1 MSTTRKKNLSSPER
15 FCNLGVQAKARH
27 LKFKLIDM
35 KPVFLFIVCIALSTA
50 CFSQTKRIAYRSHSG
65 SNASFTLAGEGNF
78 GLPSEEA
85 MKRMEAER
93 KRREAENK
101 RIRDSIAK
109 AEKKAGKNKMKNKK
123 PAQDTLQKP
132 VIDTLQTIPART
144 GVSLIML
151 LELSKSFAKII
162 RIIPFAG

>member
-1 MSTTRKKNLSSPER
+1 
-15 FCNLGVQAKARH
+15 
-27 LKFKLIDM
+27 M

-50 CFSQTKRIAYRSHSG
+50 CFSQTKRIAHRSHSG

-85 MKRMEAER
+85 MKRMEADR

-101 RIRDSIAK
+101 RIQDSIAK
-109 AEKKAGKNKMKNKK
+109 AEKKTGKNKMKNKK
-123 PAQDTLQKP
+123 PVKDTLQKP
-132 VIDTLQTIPART
+132 VTDTLQTVPARP
-144 GVSLIML
+144 GISWMML
-151 LELSKSFAKII
+151 LDLSESFAKII